1 MRRLF
6 VNAILTGVVPEG
18 VLLKCGSE
26 MDRVEVLP
34 DGWLLVEDGIIAGF
48 GPMGLDHSE
57 DGIVAGFGPMGH
69 DHSED
74 GTVTGYGSVSHD
86 HSDEGVIAERHDRAD
101 NGVIA
106 MSHSCVD
113 HDLIAESHDRA
124 DNGVIAMSHSC
135 VDHDLIAEC
144 HGRADHGALGR
155 EGAGAGRA
163 GECAALPAADEI
175 IDCRGAMLM
184 PAFCDS
190 HTHIVYAG
198 SREGEFLDKIN
209 GLSYEQIASRG
220 GGILNSA
227 QRLHDTSEDELF
239 AQAME
244 RVAEMMR
251 QGTGSIEI
259 KSGYGLNPQDELKML
274 RVIDRIKR
282 SAPALVR
289 TTFLGAHA
297 VGRGYSHSEYVSAVC
312 DMMPEAAS
320 LADFVDIFCERGFFT
335 TDDAERILACGGRCG
350 LRGKIHANQL
360 SCSGGVQVGVKCGA
374 LSVDHLEQTGPEE
387 IAALLASLE
396 SWRAAGDGRSN
407 AESCAADT
415 ESGRSFG
422 GGRSNADLESGRATG
437 NGRSAA
443 DISYGGHSA
452 AAPETCGGAS
462 TSRNE
467 CDLGC
472 GAFTSRNECGLC
484 DGPTIATM
492 LPGSS
497 FFLGLPY
504 GRGRE
509 FIDSGLPIALASD
522 FNPGSAPSGDMR
534 FVMALGCIKM
544 KLTPERAFNAAT
556 LNGAYAMGV
565 SRLAGS
571 ITPGKRADLILA
583 HPGWNLT
590 RIAYLHHTPFVRN
603 IFIRG
608 EKIL

>member
-48 GPMGLDHSE
+48 GPMELDHSE
-57 DGIVAGFGPMGH
+57 NGIVAGC
-69 DHSED
+69 
-74 GTVTGYGSVSHD
+74 GSPSH
-86 HSDEGVIAERHDRAD
+86 GRAENDA
-101 NGVIA
+101 
-106 MSHSCVD
+106 
-113 HDLIAESHDRA
+113 IAESHDHS
-124 DNGVIAMSHSC
+124 VIAES
-135 VDHDLIAEC
+135 
-144 HGRADHGALGR
+144 HGRADHGDIGMCHDHSDNGAIAISHGRADNGALGR

-198 SREGEFLDKIN
+198 SREGEFLDKIG

-396 SWRAAGDGRSN
+396 SWRASGCGHSN
-407 AESCAADT
+407 AESCAAD
-415 ESGRSFG
+415 
-422 GGRSNADLESGRATG
+422 LESWCTFGDG
-437 NGRSAA
+437 PSNA
-443 DISYGGHSA
+443 DISYGDHSA
-452 AAPETCGGAS
+452 AAPEPCGAAS
-462 TSRNE
+462 TSR
-467 CDLGC
+467 DGGDHGC
-472 GAFTSRNECGLC
+472 RAFTSRDKCDPGCG
-484 DGPTIATM
+484 GPTIATM

-534 FVMALGCIKM
+534 FVMTLGCIKM
-544 KLTPERAFNAAT
+544 KLTPERAFNATT

-603 IFIRG
+603 VFIHG